1 MRKDL
6 REEIKKL
13 KKEKKAVILA
23 HNYQTPP
30 IQDIA
35 DFVGDSFEL
44 AKISRDLEER
54 LIIFCGVR
62 FMAETTKILSPEKK
76 VLLPSDTAGCPLAE
90 MIKERDILLLKEK
103 YPQAWVVSYV
113 NSSAGIKALS
123 DVCCTSA
130 NAVKVV
136 KNVPASKIIFVP
148 DKNLGWWVKKNV
160 PQKEIVLVEGYCYV
174 HQGLSL
180 QDIER
185 FRLLYPEAE
194 ILVHPEAPSSVL
206 EKADFV
212 LSTSGMIERAKV
224 SLNNK
229 FIIGTEEG
237 LIYRLKKESPY
248 KEFYSLGIP
257 RICQDMKKITLET
270 LFNSLENEVFEIHLK
285 KEVINK
291 AKKALERMFE
301 YS

>member
-6 REEIKKL
+6 REDIEKL

-23 HNYQTPP
+23 HNYQIPE
-30 IQDIA
+30 IQDLA

-44 AKISRDLEER
+44 AKISKSLEGR

-90 MIKERDILLLKEK
+90 MVKEKDIIFLKEK
-103 YPQAWVVSYV
+103 YPDAWIVTYV

-136 KNVPASKIIFVP
+136 KNIPAQKVIFIP

-160 PQKEIVLVEGYCYV
+160 PQKEIILSEGYCYV
-174 HQGLSL
+174 HQGFSL
-180 QDIER
+180 QDLER
-185 FRLLYPEAE
+185 VNALYPEAE
-194 ILVHPEAPSSVL
+194 ILVHPEAPPSVL
-206 EKADFV
+206 EKTNFV
-212 LSTSGMIERAKV
+212 LSTSGMLKRARA
-224 SLNNK
+224 SLSNK

-237 LIYRLKKESPY
+237 LIYKLKKENHY

-257 RICQDMKKITLET
+257 RICQDMKKITLEA
-270 LFNSLENEVFEIHLK
+270 LLNSLENEVFEIHLK
-285 KEVINK
+285 KEVISR
-291 AKKALERMFE
+291 AKRALERMFE